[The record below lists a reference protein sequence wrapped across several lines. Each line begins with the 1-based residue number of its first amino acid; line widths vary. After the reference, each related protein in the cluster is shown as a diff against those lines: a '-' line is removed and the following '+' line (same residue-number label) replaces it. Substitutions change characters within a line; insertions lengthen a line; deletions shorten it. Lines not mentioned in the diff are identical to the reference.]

1 MKEKYY
7 KLDDLPLMLRV
18 DDLMVLLDIGRNT
31 AYELL
36 RCGQLRSVRIGKQL
50 RVPKQAVIDY
60 LALAPNKDQR

>member
-1 MKEKYY
+1 MKDKFY

-18 DDLMVLLDIGRNT
+18 EDLMVLLDVGRNT

-50 RVPKQAVIDY
+50 RVPKQAVIEY
-60 LALAPNKDQR
+60 LSLAPNED

>member
-1 MKEKYY
+1 MKDKFYN
-7 KLDDLPLMLRV
+7 LDDLPLMLRV
-18 DDLMVLLDIGRNT
+18 DDLMILLDVGRNT

-60 LALAPNKDQR
+60 LSLAPNKD

>member
-60 LALAPNKDQR
+60 LALAPNKD

>member
-1 MKEKYY
+1 MKDKFYT
-7 KLDDLPLMLRV
+7 LDELPLMLRV
-18 DDLMVLLDIGRNT
+18 EDLMVLLDVGRNT

-60 LALAPNKDQR
+60 LSLAPNKD